1 MPAATLQKKLMGS
14 NRATLFTEIKGVENQ
29 IAIKSL
35 FLTIFGNYKNLGV
48 LPLFLVAPVVQCIVS
63 GDYMFDFLLGPAY
76 KLSVHLM
83 IWSNIS
89 TFSRLTV
96 CPD

>member
-1 MPAATLQKKLMGS
+1 MGS
-14 NRATLFTEIKGVENQ
+14 NRAILFTETKGVENQ

-35 FLTIFGNYKNLGV
+35 FLTIFGNYKNAGV

-63 GDYMFDFLLGPAY
+63 KDYMFDFLLGPAY

-89 TFSRLTV
+89 TFSTLTV